1 MALGAGQTDIVQL
14 ILGREIVP
22 AGVGMVAGVLFSAST
37 ASMMAAFLYR
47 VRPHDPAVFLAVPLL
62 LLTVAVL
69 ASYLAA
75 RRVARMDLVVAPRQ
89 A

>member
-1 MALGAGQTDIVQL
+1 MALGAGQTDVQL
-14 ILGREIVP
+14 ILKREIVP
-22 AGVGMVAGVLFSAST
+22 AGVGIVASVLFSAST

-47 VRPHDPAVFLAVPLL
+47 VRPHDPGVFLAVPLL

-69 ASYLAA
+69 ASYLPA
-75 RRVARMDLVVAPRQ
+75 RRAARMDPVVAPRQ